1 MSTATASPAWSARS
15 TSNCP
20 TPATRGEPLTLSISS
35 RIQQALE
42 HELLDAMTTY
52 SAVGAAGIIM
62 DINTGEV
69 LAMTSLPQLNPN
81 AAGMGSAGGALQPRD
96 ARRL

>member
-1 MSTATASPAWSARS
+1 MERAFDEQLSDA
-15 TSNCP
+15 
-20 TPATRGEPLTLSISS
+20 ATRGEPLTLSISS

-42 HELLDAMTTY
+42 HELLDAMTEF
-52 SAVGAAGIIM
+52 SAIGAAGIIM
-62 DINTGEV
+62 DIHTGEV

-81 AAGMGSAGGALQPRD
+81 AAGQGIDGSALQPRD